1 MDRYWFFT
9 WRTYGTWL
17 PGVPGFVGTYRTVHG
32 RRVVDNQYNQLT
44 TEPIPALARY
54 AKGVQTHVP
63 VYLAPE
69 QAPVVLLE
77 LLRTCTFRGW
87 RPDAIAVMPDHV
99 HVLVAVVGDP
109 DPANVLGEFK
119 SYVSRALN
127 RINPRPKGWWWVDG
141 GSKRRVRNEMG
152 RATVICYI
160 RDQASAYL
168 VWVSGEARS
177 LLLNPQLV
185 ALAPSPAA
193 LAGGVHPD
201 FDLLHTAPLSGA
213 PS

>member
-1 MDRYWFFT
+1 
-9 WRTYGTWL
+9 
-17 PGVPGFVGTYRTVHG
+17 
-32 RRVVDNQYNQLT
+32 
-44 TEPIPALARY
+44 
-54 AKGVQTHVP
+54 
-63 VYLAPE
+63 
-69 QAPVVLLE
+69 
-77 LLRTCTFRGW
+77 
-87 RPDAIAVMPDHV
+87 MPDHV